1 MALTVDDIITKLA
14 SAQTFEWVKNIPA
27 GKSAGAYVSG
37 WLATGTPGAGANPPA
52 YTAGSGYTC
61 DDTTT
66 GALVGYTNNAA
77 GQNRLLYAE
86 ASGALQG
93 TIHIVDRLW
102 ACQGMGFAA
111 ATYTIT
117 TPGSLPA
124 RITDSGVGVQ
134 AWCEVY
140 NVAAG
145 AASGTLTFNYTEPGG
160 GARAGVIPAV
170 VSAPAVSQM
179 QKIPLQ
185 AGSVG
190 VQAPVSVVTSATWT
204 SGTAWGITLT
214 KPIVSIP
221 LSIIGVSSVLDWA
234 ACRLAKVPDDACL
247 QFIWQGAATTA
258 LIARGGLAIGDM
270 TE

>member
-1 MALTVDDIITKLA
+1 MRCGQLNRFYVFTRQGLLNAPVHALGGEGFRSL
-14 SAQTFEWVKNIPA
+14 
-27 GKSAGAYVSG
+27 
-37 WLATGTPGAGANPPA
+37 
-52 YTAGSGYTC
+52 
-61 DDTTT
+61 
-66 GALVGYTNNAA
+66 
-77 GQNRLLYAE
+77 GQRLGGRFDA
-86 ASGALQG
+86 
-93 TIHIVDRLW
+93 
-102 ACQGMGFAA
+102 
-111 ATYTIT
+111 
-117 TPGSLPA
+117 
-124 RITDSGVGVQ
+124 SGVGVQ

-179 QKIPLQ
+179 QKIPRQ

-214 KPIVSIP
+214 KPIISIP
-221 LSIIGVSSVLDWA
+221 LSLVGVSSVLDWA

-247 QFIWQGAATTA
+247 QFIWQGAVTTA

>member
-1 MALTVDDIITKLA
+1 MALTVDNVITKLA
-14 SAQTFEWVKNIPA
+14 SAQRFEWLKNIVA

-37 WLATGTPGAGANPPA
+37 WMATGSPGAGAASPA

-61 DDTTT
+61 SDTTT
-66 GALVGYTNNAA
+66 GAVVGYTNQTA
-77 GQNRLLYAE
+77 GQNRVLYAE

-93 TIHIVDRLW
+93 TLHLVDRLW

-124 RITDSGVGVQ
+124 RVTDNGLGVE

-140 NVAAG
+140 GAAPG

-170 VSAPAVSQM
+170 VSAPAIGQM

-204 SGTAWGITLT
+204 SGTAWGVTLT
-214 KPIVSIP
+214 KPILSIP
-221 LSIIGVSSVLDWA
+221 LSLVGLSTVLDWA
-234 ACRLAKVPDDACL
+234 AAKLAPVRDDACL
-247 QFIWQGAATTA
+247 SWIWQGAATTA
-258 LIARGGLAIGDM
+258 LLVRGSLAIGDM
-270 TE
+270 SE

>member
-14 SAQTFEWVKNIPA
+14 SAQTFGWVKNIPA

-111 ATYTIT
+111 ATYTIRVKGDT
-117 TPGSLPA
+117 
-124 RITDSGVGVQ
+124 
-134 AWCEVY
+134 
-140 NVAAG
+140 AA
-145 AASGTLTFNYTEPGG
+145 
-160 GARAGVIPAV
+160 
-170 VSAPAVSQM
+170 
-179 QKIPLQ
+179 
-185 AGSVG
+185 
-190 VQAPVSVVTSATWT
+190 
-204 SGTAWGITLT
+204 
-214 KPIVSIP
+214 
-221 LSIIGVSSVLDWA
+221 
-234 ACRLAKVPDDACL
+234 
-247 QFIWQGAATTA
+247 
-258 LIARGGLAIGDM
+258 
-270 TE
+270 